1 MADGIQTKSAVTRNK
16 RSCKRCN
23 KRKARCDRNSPCA
36 ACVKAGD
43 LCIFPGPRRAPR
55 IINRPPVSE
64 LLARLTDLE
73 AEVQQLRPKHHGS
86 DEDEEQSSNP
96 SSLRDTRNVL
106 LSQIDPGPFDL
117 PRGGF
122 LGHNNLSWSDDSFRQ
137 YYLQPLQIEALWRV
151 YCKRVAPLIAVLHLD
166 TPARIVQDA
175 SKGLDI
181 GPASEAL
188 LLSVCFAAVVSLD
201 SDQLQ
206 SELGL
211 EYHKAKQAYEIALD
225 QALSRADF
233 VKSPRIL
240 TLQASVLYLL
250 CARVDGDTRLV
261 WAESAV
267 VIRLAQSQTSLNR
280 SCPSFRLRKMASQTS
295 LLAL

>member
-1 MADGIQTKSAVTRNK
+1 M
-16 RSCKRCN
+16 
-23 KRKARCDRNSPCA
+23 
-36 ACVKAGD
+36 
-43 LCIFPGPRRAPR
+43 
-55 IINRPPVSE
+55 
-64 LLARLTDLE
+64 
-73 AEVQQLRPKHHGS
+73 
-86 DEDEEQSSNP
+86 
-96 SSLRDTRNVL
+96 
-106 LSQIDPGPFDL
+106 
-117 PRGGF
+117 
-122 LGHNNLSWSDDSFRQ
+122 RQ
-137 YYLQPLQIEALWRV
+137 
-151 YCKRVAPLIAVLHLD
+151 
-166 TPARIVQDA
+166 
-175 SKGLDI
+175 KGLDI

-240 TLQASVLYLL
+240 TLQASVLDLL

-295 LLAL
+295 LFAL